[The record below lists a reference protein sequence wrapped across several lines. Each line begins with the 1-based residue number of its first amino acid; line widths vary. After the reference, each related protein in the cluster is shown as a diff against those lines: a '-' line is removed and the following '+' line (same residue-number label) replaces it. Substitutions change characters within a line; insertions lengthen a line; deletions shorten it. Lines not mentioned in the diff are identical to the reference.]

1 MDLFKAK
8 VSDWQFCTC
17 IIVRKFFKI
26 TPIDVVYLI
35 YRRKNSSDKA
45 ESIPFL
51 NPVVTASPPAP
62 SQSGTSTVNRTL
74 LHHQQVHNTN
84 GVNNTARKST
94 TGTMRGLA
102 ISYNNEP
109 PPPDYNIVVHDTRR
123 HDFFLLLLYF

>member
-1 MDLFKAK
+1 MLSTFAITQMLQEKFYIK
-8 VSDWQFCTC
+8 KLTNIFIYIVS
-17 IIVRKFFKI
+17 
-26 TPIDVVYLI
+26 
-35 YRRKNSSDKA
+35 RRKCSSDKA

-74 LHHQQVHNTN
+74 LHHQQVHGTN
-84 GVNNTARKST
+84 GVNTTARKST
-94 TGTMRGLA
+94 TAAMRGLA

-123 HDFFLLLLYF
+123 HDLLLLYFLFNFIFL